1 MMYLCVNEVYKY
13 TDVCLSVCLAGWLSV
28 CLSDW
33 LSIYCSLTHYSEVE
47 PTAPSGSESDEGNKP
62 LRKRHFTKKQKRL

>member
-1 MMYLCVNEVYKY
+1 MHEVLCVNKVCKY
-13 TDVCLSVCLAGWLSV
+13 TDVCLSVCLSV
-28 CLSDW
+28 
-33 LSIYCSLTHYSEVE
+33 YCSLTHYSEME